1 MVYQVY
7 PRSFNDANGD
17 GIGDL
22 KGITEKLPYLAKL
35 GINVIW
41 LSPRVR
47 LAERGQRLRHLRLLR
62 HHE

>member
-1 MVYQVY
+1 MYQVY

-41 LSPRVR
+41 LSPCVR
-47 LAERGQRLRHLRLLR
+47 LAERG
-62 HHE
+62 